1 MKQTIRLILAA
12 FTAAILLLGAVAC
25 GSDDEGEESA
35 STPTAGGGETAGG
48 ELIESDSA
56 NEGKTVTIG
65 SKNFTEQYILGNIYS
80 QALEAAG
87 FDVKTALDLGSEQI
101 AFKAVQSGQIDGYP
115 EYTGTALTSF
125 FGIET
130 TDVPTDADEAYELAK
145 EEYAKEGITALARTP
160 FNNTFVLTSTPE
172 TADKLGNPTTISEL
186 ADAEGSDD
194 LSLAAFPE
202 CRQRTDCL
210 LGLNELYG
218 WMPEF
223 ISTEGKYEPLDNDQ
237 ADFVFGF
244 GTDGDL
250 TLDKYYTYEDDNGL
264 FPPYNITMT
273 LSDEAAGTL
282 GPAGI
287 EVIERIQ
294 EPMTEEVMAELNS
307 RVDLD
312 KQKPEDVATAYL
324 QESGFTE

>member
-1 MKQTIRLILAA
+1 MNPTMRLILAA
-12 FTAAILLLGAVAC
+12 LTVAMLALGAAAC
-25 GSDDEGEESA
+25 GGDDEDEESA
-35 STPTAGGGETAGG
+35 ATPTGGGG
-48 ELIESDSA
+48 ELIESDPA

-65 SKNFTEQYILGNIYS
+65 SKNFTEQYILGNVYS

-125 FGIET
+125 FGIKT

-145 EEYAKEGITALARTP
+145 QEYAKEGITALARTP

-172 TADKLGNPTTISEL
+172 TAEKLGNPTTISEL

-250 TLDKYYTYEDDNGL
+250 TLDKYHTYEDDDGL

-273 LSDEAAGTL
+273 LSDEAADTL
-282 GPAGI
+282 GSAGT
-287 EVIERIQ
+287 EVIERVQ
-294 EPMTEEVMAELNS
+294 EPMTAEVMAELNS

-312 KQKPEDVATAYL
+312 KQKPGDVATAYL
-324 QESGFTE
+324 QESGFIE